1 MTRRTD
7 ESLQNI
13 GGRRVRTEML
23 RSLGET
29 PLARSYFKGWTAEE
43 KHPRSKDGD
52 VSRKKN
58 GIEGAEVVVG

>member
-1 MTRRTD
+1 
-7 ESLQNI
+7 
-13 GGRRVRTEML
+13 ML

-29 PLARSYFKGWTAEE
+29 PLERSYFKGWTAEE